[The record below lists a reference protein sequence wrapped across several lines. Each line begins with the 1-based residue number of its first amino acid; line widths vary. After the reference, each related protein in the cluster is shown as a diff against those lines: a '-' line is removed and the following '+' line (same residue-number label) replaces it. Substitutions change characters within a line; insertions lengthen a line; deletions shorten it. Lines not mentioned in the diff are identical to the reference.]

1 MNLAHTAKVKA
12 SVDKVWLAA
21 MDLPSAAR
29 CMPGVAAVT
38 PAGTDRYKGSLLVQ
52 VGPVRLVLDGDIAV
66 VSRDDAARRARL
78 TVDAKD
84 TRLGGNIRARADV
97 SLKPAGAGSEIT
109 IDADLDLAGPIATFG
124 APVIRRKAAQLLA
137 QFADCLARSA
147 SQR

>member
-1 MNLAHTAKVKA
+1 MHTAKVKA
-12 SVDKVWLAA
+12 PAEKIWLAA
-21 MDLPSAAR
+21 MDLPAAAR

-52 VGPVRLVLDGDIAV
+52 VGPVRLVLDGDIVV

-84 TRLGGNIRARADV
+84 SRLGGNIRARADV
-97 SLKPAGAGSEIT
+97 SLRALGGGSEIT
-109 IDADLDLAGPIATFG
+109 INADLDLAGPIATFG

>member
-1 MNLAHTAKVKA
+1 MKVAHTAKVKA
-12 SVDKVWLAA
+12 PAAKLWLAA
-21 MDLPSAAR
+21 MDLPAAAR

-38 PAGTDRYKGSLLVQ
+38 PAGADRYKGSLLVQ
-52 VGPVRLVLDGDIAV
+52 VGPVRLVLDGDIVV

-84 TRLGGNIRARADV
+84 SRLGGNVHASADV
-97 SLKPAGAGSEIT
+97 SLRASGTGSEIA
-109 IDADLDLAGPIATFG
+109 IDADLELAGPIATFG

>member
-1 MNLAHTAKVKA
+1 MKVAHTAKVKA
-12 SVDKVWLAA
+12 PAERLWVAA
-21 MDLPSAAR
+21 MDLPNAAR

-38 PAGTDRYKGSLLVQ
+38 AVSADRYKGSLLVQ

-84 TRLGGNIRARADV
+84 TRLGGNVRASADV
-97 SLKPAGAGSEIT
+97 ALRAVGTGSEMS
-109 IDADLDLAGPIATFG
+109 IDADLELAGPIATFG

-137 QFADCLARSA
+137 QFAECLARTA